1 MLSESVFLGLLLG
14 TIKNGNMRFLR
25 YVKVKFFWMPIAA
38 FLIEAASEIIV
49 SQNLLGLRSFWNE
62 YYLLVQIII
71 YTMLIIFCYYN
82 MNRRIFALILI
93 GIMLNFAVISFN
105 DGKMPVDVGGALSE
119 GYRLEVEQL
128 ASGLIAGHDVLDE
141 ETTRLKLLGDVIH
154 IPPPYPFPK
163 TISLGDAAISAGVF
177 FFIFNSQKRRKTSV
191 R

>member
-1 MLSESVFLGLLLG
+1 MLGESVFLGLVLG

-25 YVKVKFFWMPIAA
+25 YVKVKFFWMPIVA
-38 FLIEAASEIIV
+38 FLLETASEIIV

-105 DGKMPVDVGGALSE
+105 DGK
-119 GYRLEVEQL
+119 
-128 ASGLIAGHDVLDE
+128 
-141 ETTRLKLLGDVIH
+141 
-154 IPPPYPFPK
+154 
-163 TISLGDAAISAGVF
+163 
-177 FFIFNSQKRRKTSV
+177 
-191 R
+191 